1 MLKQGGRSRSNMIYI
16 SEGYCYHES
25 SHIIYIESGSGLNM
39 TYTPYYD
46 ENGNMMRYDPTTGQW
61 IAIINNT
68 EEE

>member
-1 MLKQGGRSRSNMIYI
+1 
-16 SEGYCYHES
+16 
-25 SHIIYIESGSGLNM
+25 M